1 MDKGLIAI
9 IILGIVIAGAVKTKR
24 CTEFILLGSL
34 LGSIVLYKGN
44 FLTKWMEILQ
54 KSISD
59 NAWLWLVCG
68 LFGSLIAL
76 LQASKGTF
84 GFVNLIE
91 KFCTTQRKTMIT
103 SFVMGVI
110 LFVDDYLNVLTIG
123 ACMRDIYDKKKIPR
137 ESLAFVLDST
147 AAPVCVLLPF
157 STWSVFFGKLFYDQA
172 VVSEKF
178 ASSMDAYVSA
188 IPFTFYSF
196 FALIIMFLFCYGAF
210 PKLGPMKK
218 AYKRVE
224 ETGALYSKA
233 SEKYNNKPH
242 PEEEGK
248 GRIRNFVIP
257 MAVLIVLAVAT
268 QDVLLAVIVAIAV
281 CFVMYVPTKVLNAE
295 GFLQEMISGFGDM
308 LGVFFLLVAAFS
320 LENVCSKMGLT
331 EYLIDLAK
339 PILLPSIFPAV
350 AFLLLAVL
358 AFVTGSNWGM
368 SAVVIPI
375 LIPMCGE
382 LGSSIIL
389 TMAAILSGAAFGSH
403 ACFYTDATVLASNSA
418 RIDNMEHVTSQWPY
432 VAIAAGVSFICY
444 LIVGFIIV

>member
-418 RIDNMEHVTSQWPY
+418 RIDNMEHATSQWPY